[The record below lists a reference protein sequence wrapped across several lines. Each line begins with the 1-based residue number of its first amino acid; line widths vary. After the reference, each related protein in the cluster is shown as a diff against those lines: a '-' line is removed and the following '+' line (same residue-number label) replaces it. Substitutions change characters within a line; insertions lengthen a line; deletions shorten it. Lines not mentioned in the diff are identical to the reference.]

1 MVYSKV
7 FLIQGGV
14 ILKEISNEEL
24 NQIVGGTDITAPI
37 INALTNV
44 FKVLYDAGS
53 GLGSAIRRI
62 TSNNMCP
69 TK

>member
-1 MVYSKV
+1 MREVNEKE
-7 FLIQGGV
+7 LLEITGG
-14 ILKEISNEEL
+14 
-24 NQIVGGTDITAPI
+24 GDITAPI

-62 TSNNMCP
+62 SDNSMCP

>member
-1 MVYSKV
+1 MREV
-7 FLIQGGV
+7 
-14 ILKEISNEEL
+14 SNEEL
-24 NQIVGGTDITAPI
+24 TNITGGGDITAPI

-44 FKVLYDAGS
+44 FKILYEAGS

-62 TSNNMCP
+62 ANNSMCP

>member
-1 MVYSKV
+1 M
-7 FLIQGGV
+7 
-14 ILKEISNEEL
+14 KEVSTEEL
-24 NQIVGGTDITAPI
+24 IKIVGGTDITAPI

>member
-1 MVYSKV
+1 M
-7 FLIQGGV
+7 
-14 ILKEISNEEL
+14 KEINSEEL
-24 NQIVGGTDITAPI
+24 TKIVGGTDITAPI

-44 FKVLYDAGS
+44 FKVLYESGS

-62 TSNNMCP
+62 TNNEMCP